1 MPVTDA
7 ARCLAVDADLLAEGC
22 RRCSPW
28 RLDDDGWLRA
38 EYRDRR
44 RVLCGVSLLARVA
57 A

>member
-1 MPVTDA
+1 MTDA